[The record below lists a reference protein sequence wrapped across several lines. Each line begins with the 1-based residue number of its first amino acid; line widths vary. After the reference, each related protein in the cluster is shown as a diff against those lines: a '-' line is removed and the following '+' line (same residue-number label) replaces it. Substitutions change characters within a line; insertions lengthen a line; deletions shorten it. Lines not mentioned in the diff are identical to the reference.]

1 MLNLPRRDLPVETA
15 VALQAL
21 QDAVCAGQ
29 NFEDRVAKG
38 KLLFQRRNKRNDRV
52 FSVIRGILADI
63 SSNVLRCCYC
73 ELSEIDQVEHVAPK
87 DLFPELC
94 FVWENYLYACGPCNR
109 TKLNRWWIL
118 DSENGQ
124 PREVTRGRGG
134 PVETPPGGAP
144 LMLNPRVDDPLEFLF
159 LDTLDT
165 FEFMPAMDAGIGKL
179 RAEKTI
185 EMLSLNREA
194 VRVARETAFGTYREI
209 LGRYVDEKK
218 GAGPRR
224 YSGAPAGGVAATAA
238 SIRLGIYEAAEEDA
252 PRVASAIGLGA

>member
-144 LMLNPRVDDPLEFLF
+144 LMLNPRV
-159 LDTLDT
+159 
-165 FEFMPAMDAGIGKL
+165 
-179 RAEKTI
+179 
-185 EMLSLNREA
+185 
-194 VRVARETAFGTYREI
+194 
-209 LGRYVDEKK
+209 
-218 GAGPRR
+218 
-224 YSGAPAGGVAATAA
+224 
-238 SIRLGIYEAAEEDA
+238 
-252 PRVASAIGLGA
+252 